1 MGKLV
6 YAVVSYALFLASIAW
21 MVVFLADLVVPK
33 TVDLDVGPAAPLPE
47 ALAVDVALLALFA
60 VQHSVM
66 ARPAFKRVWTR
77 LVPTSIE
84 RATYVLASS
93 LVLLA
98 LFALWKPLPGVVWSV
113 QSPAARAAI
122 WAAYAI
128 GVAIAFTSTFLIDH
142 FHLFG
147 LKQAIAGMK
156 GEAAREPTFR
166 KVLFYRLVRHPLMV
180 GFLVVFWAAPTM
192 SVGRLVF
199 ALATTAYIFV
209 GVRLEE
215 RDLRATIGPTY
226 DEYRSEVRMFLPVPR
241 RKR

>member
-1 MGKLV
+1 MGKLL
-6 YAVVSYALFLASIAW
+6 YAIVSYALFLASIAW
-21 MVVFLADLVVPK
+21 MVVFLADIVVPK
-33 TVDLDVGPAAPLPE
+33 TVDVDVRPAAPLVH

-66 ARPAFKRVWTR
+66 ARAAFKQMWMRI
-77 LVPTSIE
+77 VPASIE

-98 LFALWKPLPGVVWSV
+98 LFALWEPLPGVVWSV
-113 QSPAARAAI
+113 ESSVARAGL
-122 WAAYAI
+122 WALYAV
-128 GVAIAFTSTFLIDH
+128 GWAIALTSTFLIDH

-180 GFLVVFWAAPTM
+180 GFLVAFWAAPTM
-192 SVGRLVF
+192 SVGRLLF
-199 ALATTAYIFV
+199 ALAMTAYVFA

-215 RDLRATIGPTY
+215 RDLRAAIGPAY
-226 DEYRSEVRMFLPVPR
+226 DDYRGEVRMLLPIPR
-241 RKR
+241 RRP